1 MIFLLRTPPIESRP
15 ESAGRS
21 SDPFR
26 VPRVQRAWPTLHT
39 LLYNIYHKID
49 NYYSL
54 SLSRRLP
61 APLKNRISRFI
72 SLRSKRVSMAKAKTS
87 TFTITEQVINTGPV
101 SVGIISIG
109 SLIDVGDAQALE
121 VLEVDYIYQ
130 DWDGG
135 AYTPFGSNAPFTGT
149 AAACVQL
156 MDRNSSALI
165 SAADNNLI
173 SSSNLNWDVD
183 GGATSAA
190 DFYPDDFKTRE
201 GRFVVNDEMY
211 VVMDSSGSYNQG
223 HQLRVTLRIR
233 ARVVKLGTKDWMAI
247 SLETVQNE

>member
-1 MIFLLRTPPIESRP
+1 
-15 ESAGRS
+15 
-21 SDPFR
+21 
-26 VPRVQRAWPTLHT
+26 
-39 LLYNIYHKID
+39 
-49 NYYSL
+49 
-54 SLSRRLP
+54 
-61 APLKNRISRFI
+61 
-72 SLRSKRVSMAKAKTS
+72 MAKAKTA
-87 TFTITEQVINTGPV
+87 TFTITEQVIG
-101 SVGIISIG
+101 VGALTVGTISIG

-135 AYTPFGSNAPFTGT
+135 AYQPFGVNAPFTGD

-156 MDRNSSALI
+156 MDRNAAELI

-173 SSSNLNWDVD
+173 SSSNLNWDISSI
-183 GGATSAA
+183 TSSSA

-211 VVMDSSGSYNQG
+211 VVMDTSGSFSQG